1 MPKLLIFFLNLNY
14 FRLKEDGEVTVG
26 RGPAANYFVDSAIT
40 LRLISRIHASI
51 IGQTHANGIPKFTI
65 INTGLNGTYINDV
78 KMGYHSENK
87 KVLHEGDKV
96 TFGHPGCASIQPGTL
111 APQQDSEFQ
120 FIFEYVPAQKPLALE
135 ENNLQKKTVISCHN
149 LLSQKNIHENTV
161 DDIQLGLPDSTD
173 KLAVPNGNLGTR
185 LADSPQSNASTSE
198 KENDVACAGIRDSK
212 MITGES
218 FENRCTV
225 LPSKDLNSWNCQ
237 TTLQERHVKE
247 DFQSVSKCLL
257 SGRKVSHSSPLRS
270 SLTVPSNNSD
280 LYKPQIASLS
290 SQGKDSLMNSHERVL
305 KQNSVDSS
313 DLELTD
319 TFSTS
324 FCKNGGSIQVNSTT
338 IVLRD
343 ECEDED
349 DDSSN
354 AYSSSSEDEDIQ
366 FLGATAANGTVA
378 NNNFELSPIPR
389 DAVLLKDKYGKKSTG
404 SVSDTSLSS
413 LSTEDKSSL
422 SDSTS
427 TPKKRASLES
437 SENDS
442 SSDSSSD
449 SKCSKSDFKDKTGII
464 ESGKSNDAVSKSQ
477 TSPVVGQKDHR
488 VISPCFLKNTSNT
501 SIESKDNS
509 VELSKK
515 CPSCTDGES
524 SSSSDKMSD
533 ICSDSSISPPELS
546 PQVPLGPCQSSR
558 SSISP
563 ASHSES
569 DSDSSYSDT
578 ASRVQST
585 DSSVESSAKH
595 SLTSHSSAKSDIVKS
610 RRKTFLKDVVPH
622 MYTSSDEDEV
632 FAKNR
637 TKEIVK
643 KIYSP
648 HKKKKTKDKMNSK
661 NNHDISR
668 VGETLSANTLD
679 HNSEQNVVAPFS
691 PALTSLSSSSSTSS
705 ISSKKTDQTNHEKER
720 VANHYGA
727 PVSSYVSYS
736 SEKESLSTTI
746 LTSLPKLDPL
756 LDPDFYPHKLFS
768 ARQPPTLIPSTIPT
782 PKKNTGLVKRTEPI
796 LLKSLPLEEMSK
808 DKSSFSDRLKNFAS
822 KSSSSSPSSLGTG
835 SQHSPT
841 HSLSSKTKSKLSP
854 QRSSVPSKSS
864 SKSQSVKNSKMDILG
879 KVPTLK
885 KTCSNDMHPSNKT
898 SATTLSQTAKLADVD
913 GGLSRVSNSKTDLS
927 LEAQLKKHTNPSLKE
942 SSTPEKSNGKLP
954 NQNRSP
960 LVKKSLPSQAKNPQ
974 KDLIGSSVKSS
985 TQVREKTTDD
995 SQQKAPTSKSADSNL
1010 SKKLTKN
1017 SEPLSTVKSGSVQ
1030 KSSPATK
1037 AITDVK
1043 VTPKSKEDS
1052 LQDKSSKVPLSKTPQ
1067 GKTALSS
1074 PSVASATSATST
1086 TTDSQKQSSSQAK
1099 NTVSKHKICTLD
1111 DSAFMKDLENSVTIK
1126 KLLTRSKAPS
1136 KTAGKSQT
1144 KNAAAKNTK
1153 SSMQNNKEKDEK
1165 DIAKNKQNQNLMRK
1179 RKLSSDDDSMDVPR
1193 PRRSV
1198 TTKPSLPDKE
1208 WRVLARNGSI
1218 SSTGSSTKAKRKRVP
1233 AKKSKDGQSK
1243 RKRRKKIVSDTTSE
1257 EESDNESQDEEEEEE
1272 EEEEDWDLPDGVQ
1285 YYDNLCSAAKC
1296 LNPVGN
1302 KVDWVQCDHCEQWYH
1317 VVCVDCPIEVIQKE
1331 NVQFHCGL
1339 C

>member
-1 MPKLLIFFLNLNY
+1 
-14 FRLKEDGEVTVG
+14 LKEDGEVTVG

-161 DDIQLGLPDSTD
+161 DDIQLGLPDSTY

-305 KQNSVDSS
+305 KQTSVDSS

-389 DAVLLKDKYGKKSTG
+389 DAVLLKEKYGKKSTG

-595 SLTSHSSAKSDIVKS
+595 SLTSGSSAKSDIVKS

-668 VGETLSANTLD
+668 VGETLSANTVD

-720 VANHYGA
+720 VANHYVFIESPA
-727 PVSSYVSYS
+727 FNFNKLPVFIESPVFNFNKLPVFIESPAFNFNELPVFIESPAFNFNELPVSSELPAFNFNKLPVS
-736 SEKESLSTTI
+736 SESPAFNFNELPVSSESPAFNFNK
-746 LTSLPKLDPL
+746 LPVSSESPAFNFNELPVSSESPAFNFNELPVSSESPAFNFNELPVSSESPAFNFNELPVSSESPAFNFNKLPVSSESPAFNFNEL
-756 LDPDFYPHKLFS
+756 PVSSESPAFNFNELPVSSESPAFIFNELPVSSESPAFNFNELPVSSESPAFNFNELPVFS
-768 ARQPPTLIPSTIPT
+768 ESPAF
-782 PKKNTGLVKRTEPI
+782 NY
-796 LLKSLPLEEMSK
+796 
-808 DKSSFSDRLKNFAS
+808 DKS
-822 KSSSSSPSSLGTG
+822 
-835 SQHSPT
+835 
-841 HSLSSKTKSKLSP
+841 
-854 QRSSVPSKSS
+854 QRSF
-864 SKSQSVKNSKMDILG
+864 N
-879 KVPTLK
+879 
-885 KTCSNDMHPSNKT
+885 
-898 SATTLSQTAKLADVD
+898 
-913 GGLSRVSNSKTDLS
+913 
-927 LEAQLKKHTNPSLKE
+927 
-942 SSTPEKSNGKLP
+942 
-954 NQNRSP
+954 
-960 LVKKSLPSQAKNPQ
+960 
-974 KDLIGSSVKSS
+974 
-985 TQVREKTTDD
+985 
-995 SQQKAPTSKSADSNL
+995 
-1010 SKKLTKN
+1010 
-1017 SEPLSTVKSGSVQ
+1017 
-1030 KSSPATK
+1030 
-1037 AITDVK
+1037 
-1043 VTPKSKEDS
+1043 
-1052 LQDKSSKVPLSKTPQ
+1052 
-1067 GKTALSS
+1067 
-1074 PSVASATSATST
+1074 
-1086 TTDSQKQSSSQAK
+1086 
-1099 NTVSKHKICTLD
+1099 
-1111 DSAFMKDLENSVTIK
+1111 
-1126 KLLTRSKAPS
+1126 
-1136 KTAGKSQT
+1136 
-1144 KNAAAKNTK
+1144 
-1153 SSMQNNKEKDEK
+1153 
-1165 DIAKNKQNQNLMRK
+1165 
-1179 RKLSSDDDSMDVPR
+1179 
-1193 PRRSV
+1193 
-1198 TTKPSLPDKE
+1198 
-1208 WRVLARNGSI
+1208 
-1218 SSTGSSTKAKRKRVP
+1218 
-1233 AKKSKDGQSK
+1233 
-1243 RKRRKKIVSDTTSE
+1243 
-1257 EESDNESQDEEEEEE
+1257 
-1272 EEEEDWDLPDGVQ
+1272 
-1285 YYDNLCSAAKC
+1285 
-1296 LNPVGN
+1296 
-1302 KVDWVQCDHCEQWYH
+1302 
-1317 VVCVDCPIEVIQKE
+1317 
-1331 NVQFHCGL
+1331 
-1339 C
+1339 